1 MDSFLCEWR
10 KLTLVRFEG
19 REDGISEVVSA
30 ILIVAV
36 AVILAAIVA
45 SLVFGVGMPEDPKII
60 AVTATRSGDNITF
73 MNHGGVGMDRVV
85 EIRCWIGG
93 VESTNDNFTLNKV
106 GASETRIVPETTRV
120 VVIGQF
126 VDSEPWIVLDKTL

>member
-1 MDSFLCEWR
+1 MRLES
-10 KLTLVRFEG
+10 

-36 AVILAAIVA
+36 VAILAAIVA
-45 SLVFGVGMPEDPKII
+45 SLVFGVDMPEDPKII
-60 AVTATRSGDNITF
+60 AVTATRTGDNITF
-73 MNHGGVGMDRVV
+73 TNHGGVGMDRVV

-93 VESTNDNFTLNKV
+93 VESTNQNFLLSQV
-106 GASETRIVPETTRV
+106 GASKTLNVPETTRV